1 MTYLEVRA
9 HYINEEMEIALAT
22 QKQIERL
29 CKELSSD
36 HPQMMHDLYQEEL
49 ESMMAFFLQC

>member
-22 QKQIERL
+22 PKQIERL
-29 CKELSSD
+29 CAELGSD
-36 HPQMMHDLYQEEL
+36 HPQMVYDLYQEEL
-49 ESMMAFFLQC
+49 ESMLAELQC